1 MLGGDSRLTVC
12 LCPFSK
18 IRVKCVPSGSRL
30 SWASWYLA
38 SQRRLYS
45 MMCSLEVLGL
55 TAMVG

>member
-1 MLGGDSRLTVC
+1 VC